1 MSDHKNGIHGMT
13 NDKLG
18 PMDSTDL
25 NRQTT
30 TLTMQLSA
38 DQYERLFFQPEKPK
52 GDLSKRFGTYLKST
66 RLEFRILTDHFSQP
80 NLARSHRPPYPI
92 SDHHVVS
99 PPIQRLGFDFLGGR

>member
-1 MSDHKNGIHGMT
+1 MSDHKNGIHGLT

-18 PMDSTDL
+18 PMDSNDL

-52 GDLSKRFGTYLKST
+52 GDLAKRFGTYPNQQDWSSC
-66 RLEFRILTDHFSQP
+66 TDWPF
-80 NLARSHRPPYPI
+80 
-92 SDHHVVS
+92 
-99 PPIQRLGFDFLGGR
+99 